1 VTAQRERTTLISTLL
16 AQGKHTRDTLLLR
29 VEAMNRERPDLGIK
43 LHTPQPAFAA
53 GTPRH
58 VLLAEDDD
66 EMRALLVMAF
76 LREGYHVT
84 ECLHGMD
91 LLGHLESFLCPQDLP
106 PEQWEDFDLI
116 VSDIRMPGVTAL
128 EVVEGV
134 QQYGGLPPIILIT
147 AFGDRDTHMRA
158 CELGVAAVFDKP
170 FEFDDLLAKAR
181 ELVPPQQPLKE

>member
-1 VTAQRERTTLISTLL
+1 MFALPPH
-16 AQGKHTRDTLLLR
+16 GKHTKDALVSRGGT
-29 VEAMNRERPDLGIK
+29 MTRERPDPGVK
-43 LHTPQPAFAA
+43 LHMPQAA
-53 GTPRH
+53 SAASTPRH

-84 ECLHGMD
+84 ECLHGVD
-91 LLGHLESFLCPQDLP
+91 LLGHLESFLCPQDMP

-128 EVVEGV
+128 EVIEGV

-158 CELGVAAVFDKP
+158 HELGVATVFDKP

-181 ELVPPQQPLKE
+181 ELVPPQQLLKE

>member
-1 VTAQRERTTLISTLL
+1 M
-16 AQGKHTRDTLLLR
+16 TRD
-29 VEAMNRERPDLGIK
+29 RPDLGIQ
-43 LHTPQPAFAA
+43 LHIPQTGSAA
-53 GTPRH
+53 STPRH

-66 EMRALLVMAF
+66 DMRALLVRAF

-84 ECLHGMD
+84 ECLHGVD
-91 LLGHLESFLCPQDLP
+91 LLVHLESFLCPQDIS

-128 EVVEGV
+128 EVIEGI

-158 CELGVAAVFDKP
+158 CELGTAAVFDKP
-170 FEFDDLLAKAR
+170 FEFDDLLAKAL
-181 ELVPPQQPLKE
+181 ELVPPQQPSKE

>member
-1 VTAQRERTTLISTLL
+1 MSALPAHET
-16 AQGKHTRDTLLLR
+16 HTRDTLLSR
-29 VEAMNRERPDLGIK
+29 GGTVTQDRPDLGIQ
-43 LHTPQPAFAA
+43 LHIPQTASAV
-53 GTPRH
+53 GNPRH
-58 VLLAEDDD
+58 VVLAEDDD

-76 LREGYHVT
+76 LRERYQVT
-84 ECLHGMD
+84 ECLHGVD
-91 LLGHLESFLCPQDLP
+91 LLGHLESFLCPQDIP

-158 CELGVAAVFDKP
+158 CELGVKAVFDKP

-181 ELVPPQQPLKE
+181 ELVPPQQRTEE